1 MLHLLWI
8 FKSLKL
14 KSKLKWFISYRKTR
28 WGVTWKELFP
38 HFLSENPWQD
48 WTNTESFPI
57 KLKSTSQLWMSQQP
71 HRVTLT
77 ERESTRKKKEK
88 RMCLYVCTTYVPLY
102 VVHGWQKTEGC
113 KNWHRKVEKKKSYLG
128 TQAQQTPMSGWWN
141 IPNCTCFLNSAD
153 SDLLVCFRDV
163 LSVSS
168 QKNKGLHRAVLTLL
182 FVFSLPFFWMSVWI
196 AFHSH
201 ASCVEDAL
209 NPVQGVVGG
218 THTEWLAPRAES
230 DLPLFHALQ
239 HTEGPAFC
247 KIVGEWVGSLCSTGI
262 GRIFC
267 QSSLNS
273 PSSVFFFLLVELKPH
288 ACFPFYPFCLL
299 CQNWS
304 RI

>member
-1 MLHLLWI
+1 
-8 FKSLKL
+8 
-14 KSKLKWFISYRKTR
+14 
-28 WGVTWKELFP
+28 
-38 HFLSENPWQD
+38 
-48 WTNTESFPI
+48 
-57 KLKSTSQLWMSQQP
+57 MSQP
-71 HRVTLT
+71 
-77 ERESTRKKKEK
+77 
-88 RMCLYVCTTYVPLY
+88 CTTQS
-102 VVHGWQKTEGC
+102 GWQKTEGC

-128 TQAQQTPMSGWWN
+128 KQAQQTPMSGWWN

-182 FVFSLPFFWMSVWI
+182 FLFSLPLF
-196 AFHSH
+196 
-201 ASCVEDAL
+201 L
-209 NPVQGVVGG
+209 NVSLDSFSFPSKLCWRCFKSSARSSWRH
-218 THTEWLAPRAES
+218 THREWLAPPAES

-247 KIVGEWVGSLCSTGI
+247 KIVGEWVGSPCSTGI

-267 QSSLNS
+267 QSSMNS